1 MAMEEKKSLREE
13 NNISQEQQATPNVEN
28 MDDDNTKTDTKKENR
43 PSSLR
48 DVLVMVNDMIFTV
61 CNNVFIWMGVSLLVC
76 KILRRDMSDIRII
89 LIRCAYAIF
98 AFLVLMFPICMKE
111 RVSEDRLYIPSLIV
125 GFIILGFELGLV
137 LFALW

>member
-1 MAMEEKKSLREE
+1 MEEKKSLREE

>member
-1 MAMEEKKSLREE
+1 MEEKKSLKEKNDISREQRTT
-13 NNISQEQQATPNVEN
+13 SNVEN
-28 MDDDNTKTDTKKENR
+28 MDTDNTEREAEKENR

-48 DVLVMVNDMIFTV
+48 EVLVIVNDMIFTV
-61 CNNVFIWMGVSLLVC
+61 CNNVFIWMGISLLVC
-76 KILRRDMSDIRII
+76 KILKRDMSDIRTV
-89 LIRCAYAIF
+89 LIRCAYIIF